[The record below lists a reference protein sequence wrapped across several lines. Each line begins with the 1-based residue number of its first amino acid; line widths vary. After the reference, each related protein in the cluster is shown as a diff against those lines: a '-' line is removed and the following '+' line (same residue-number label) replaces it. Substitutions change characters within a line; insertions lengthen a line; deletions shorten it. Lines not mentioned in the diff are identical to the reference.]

1 MQPVQLRRWRYQ
13 SGVSVFIVGREPSAL
28 ANLCAMNSQP
38 ALLPCVELEPE
49 APARASVIW
58 LHGLGADGHDFE
70 PLVPEL
76 RLPAGL
82 GVRFLLPHAPS
93 IPVTINGGMRMPAWY
108 DIRDLELHTRHDPV
122 GIARSQAQVEALIG
136 REIERGIDPRR
147 IALVGFSQ
155 GGAIA
160 LHTALRHSERLAC
173 AIGLS
178 TYLVLADTLAGEASP
193 ANRDLPILMVHG
205 SHDPMV
211 AYERAV
217 ASQDRLVELGW
228 KVDFRTYP
236 MAHEVCG
243 PEVRDV
249 AKTLAQHLS

>member
-1 MQPVQLRRWRYQ
+1 
-13 SGVSVFIVGREPSAL
+13 
-28 ANLCAMNSQP
+28 MNSQP
-38 ALLPCVELEPE
+38 ALLPCVEIEPDV
-49 APARASVIW
+49 PARASVIW

-70 PLVPEL
+70 PIVPEL
-76 RLPAGL
+76 RLPASL

-93 IPVTINGGMRMPAWY
+93 IPVTINGGMRMPARY
-108 DIRDLELHTRHDPV
+108 DIRDLDLRTRHDPV
-122 GIARSQAQVEALIG
+122 GIARSQSQVEALIA
-136 REIERGIDPRR
+136 REVERGIAPRR

-160 LHTALRHSERLAC
+160 LHTALRHGERLAC

-178 TYLVLADTLAGEASP
+178 TYLVLADTLAAEAGS

-211 AYERAV
+211 TYDRAV
-217 ASQDRLVELGW
+217 ASRDRLTELGW

-249 AKTLAQHLS
+249 AKMLAEHLS

>member
-1 MQPVQLRRWRYQ
+1 M
-13 SGVSVFIVGREPSAL
+13 S
-28 ANLCAMNSQP
+28 SQP
-38 ALLPCVELEPE
+38 ALLPCVEIEPST
-49 APARASVIW
+49 PARASVIW

-70 PLVPEL
+70 PIVPEL
-76 RLPAGL
+76 RLPDSL

-108 DIRDLELHTRHDPV
+108 DIRDLDLRTRHDPV
-122 GIARSQAQVEALIG
+122 GIARSQSQVEALIA
-136 REIERGIDPRR
+136 REVERGIDPRR

-160 LHTALRHSERLAC
+160 LHTALRHPERLAC

-178 TYLVLADTLAGEASP
+178 TYLVLADTLAAEASS

-211 AYERAV
+211 THDRAV
-217 ASQDRLVELGW
+217 ASRDRLVELGW
-228 KVDFRTYP
+228 SVDFRTYP
-236 MAHEVCG
+236 MGHEVCM

-249 AKTLAQHLS
+249 AKLLSQHLS

>member
-1 MQPVQLRRWRYQ
+1 M
-13 SGVSVFIVGREPSAL
+13 S
-28 ANLCAMNSQP
+28 SQP
-38 ALLPCVELEPE
+38 ALLPCVEIEPVG
-49 APARASVIW
+49 PARASVIW

-70 PLVPEL
+70 SIVPEL
-76 RLPAGL
+76 RLPEAL

-108 DIRDLELHTRHDPV
+108 DIRDLDLRTRHDPV
-122 GIARSQAQVEALIG
+122 GIARSQAQVEALIA
-136 REIERGIDPRR
+136 REVERGIAPRR

-160 LHTALRHSERLAC
+160 LHTALRHPERLAC

-178 TYLVLADTLAGEASP
+178 TYLVLADSLAAEASS

-211 AYERAV
+211 THDRAV
-217 ASQDRLVELGW
+217 VSRDRLVELGW
-228 KVDFRTYP
+228 NVDFRTYP
-236 MAHEVCG
+236 MAHEVCL

-249 AKTLAQHLS
+249 ARMLARALGDTPETSIS